1 VGHSAAHLQRLWAVP
16 QELLQWSLLL
26 LQAVPMSEDQNAVA
40 QQLPAIGT
48 AQVVEAGDFFCCEA
62 CTGGEHQQDCMD
74 AVL

>member
-1 VGHSAAHLQRLWAVP
+1 
-16 QELLQWSLLL
+16 
-26 LQAVPMSEDQNAVA
+26 MSEDQNAVA